1 MRPKDI
7 RSVIALS
14 GWSVIVLSGCAVT
27 GGVMDAG
34 NGTYMI
40 SAHASAIRGGATGAN
55 AIAYGDAQK
64 FCGQK
69 GYGLHAVVL
78 DSKERDVYQS
88 SFGGSFN
95 QNGGGFGGGTFAAGN
110 VNLRFKCET

>member
-1 MRPKDI
+1 MT
-7 RSVIALS
+7 S
-14 GWSVIVLSGCAVT
+14 
-27 GGVMDAG
+27 GVMDTG
-34 NGTYMI
+34 NRTYMI

-55 AIAYGDAQK
+55 SIAYEDAQK

-69 GYGLHAVVL
+69 GDDLHAVVV

-95 QNGGGFGGGTFAAGN
+95 QNGGGFGGSTVAAGN
-110 VNLRFKCET
+110 VNLLFRCQT